1 MDLQRTQKEIYQ
13 NKLNRGFNV
22 TDIGKEIVLLTEELG
37 ELSRAFRDKKK
48 EKMIDAV
55 GDIMIY
61 CLGLC
66 EMLGVSSEK
75 IIQKIIEKNKT
86 RTHRSHI

>member
-1 MDLQRTQKEIYQ
+1 MDLQKTQKEVYQ
-13 NKLNRGFNV
+13 NKITRGFNV
-22 TDIGKEIVLLTEELG
+22 KDIGKEIVLITEELG
-37 ELSRAFRDKKK
+37 ELAKAFRDNKK
-48 EKMIDAV
+48 EAMIDAV

-86 RTHRSHI
+86 RTHRSYL

>member
-1 MDLQRTQKEIYQ
+1 MDLQKIQKEIYQ

-22 TDIGKEIVLLTEELG
+22 KDIGKEIVLLTEELG
-37 ELSRAFRDKKK
+37 ELARAFRDKKK
-48 EKMIDAV
+48 EEMIDAI

-66 EMLGVSSEK
+66 EILGVNSEK
-75 IIQKIIEKNKT
+75 VIQKIIEKNKT
-86 RTHRSHI
+86 RTHRSYI